1 MLEQGTN
8 PNAAY
13 NSSER
18 QSEHASTCHEDTPK
32 TILATIMAW
41 AQREDDR
48 PICWLKGSAGSGKST
63 IAQTIAQRCDE
74 SKRLAFSFF
83 FSRRNRDRTDVTKN
97 FPTFAYQLARFL
109 PSVNQPMGEVLV
121 NDPAIFHQR
130 LEDQFTKLIV
140 NPVLSTISPVSPMI
154 IVIDGLGEYDGNVP
168 LVELIRLLVDALP
181 RLPSDCP
188 RVRAPPAITTQNP
201 ITHRS

>member
-1 MLEQGTN
+1 
-8 PNAAY
+8 
-13 NSSER
+13 
-18 QSEHASTCHEDTPK
+18 
-32 TILATIMAW
+32 MAW

-109 PSVNQPMGEVLV
+109 PSINQPMGEVLV

-154 IVIDGLGEYDGNVP
+154 IVIDGLGEYDRNVP

-188 RVRAPPAITTQNP
+188 RARAPPAITTKNP